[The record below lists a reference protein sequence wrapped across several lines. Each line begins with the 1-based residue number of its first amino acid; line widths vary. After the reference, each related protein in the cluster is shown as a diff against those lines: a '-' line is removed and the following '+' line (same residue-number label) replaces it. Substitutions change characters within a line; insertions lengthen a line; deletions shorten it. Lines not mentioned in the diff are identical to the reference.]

1 MKGLI
6 KTTDRLTAYERDSIM
21 TIHKDKEIFNKLCP
35 TNRRLI
41 YDFLLYISIASY
53 TYQTC
58 TTLKASAMKFFIWNY
73 EYNKDTSFYSVKKSH
88 FTNFFAYLATEEKL
102 GYERIYIIKSH
113 LSTLSDFCENIIGHK
128 EYIWNHKVVH
138 NKWYNFTNVVKDAV
152 IPVAVKGEP
161 KVLPSNIN
169 DIDTRELEKL
179 RWYLKETKDYEAYV
193 VLYFAHLG
201 EDILNLTVD
210 EVMEQGDAICKRWVR
225 FLERYGIPF
234 KNAIVIQF
242 DYNTWRPATKED
254 LNHYEQYFSQFLKRK
269 FIICNDY
276 RL

>member
-21 TIHKDKEIFNKLCP
+21 TIHKDKEVFNKLCP

-58 TTLKASAMKFFIWNY
+58 TTLKASAMKFFVWNY

-102 GYERIYIIKSH
+102 CYERIYIIKSH
-113 LSTLSDFCENIIGHK
+113 LSTLSDFCEHILGHE
-128 EYIWNHKVVH
+128 EYIFTNKVVH
-138 NKWYNFTNVVKDAV
+138 NKWFYFTNIVKYV
-152 IPVAVKGEP
+152 PLPFEGEP
-161 KVLPSNIN
+161 KKAIPSNIDEFDEQ
-169 DIDTRELEKL
+169 DINRLK
-179 RWYLKETKDYEAYV
+179 WYLIETKDYESYV

-201 EDILNLTVD
+201 VDILDLTIDDVI
-210 EVMEQGDAICKRWVR
+210 EQGDENCKKWVR
-225 FLERYGIPF
+225 YLERYGLPF
-234 KNAIVIQF
+234 KQVILVQFERNA
-242 DYNTWRPATKED
+242 WRVATQED
-254 LNHYEQYFSQFLKRK
+254 LCRYEGFFSSFLGKK
-269 FIICNDY
+269 FVVCNDY
-276 RL
+276 RY

>member
-21 TIHKDKEIFNKLCP
+21 TIHKDKEVFNKLCP

-58 TTLKASAMKFFIWNY
+58 TTLKASAMKFFVWNY

-88 FTNFFAYLATEEKL
+88 FTNFFAYLATEEEL

-113 LSTLSDFCENIIGHK
+113 LSTLSDFCEHILGHE
-128 EYIWNHKVVH
+128 EYIFTNKVVH
-138 NKWYNFTNVVKDAV
+138 NKWFYFTNIVKYV
-152 IPVAVKGEP
+152 PLPFEGEP
-161 KVLPSNIN
+161 KKAIPSNIDEFDEQ
-169 DIDTRELEKL
+169 DINRLK
-179 RWYLKETKDYEAYV
+179 WYLIETKDYESYV

-201 EDILNLTVD
+201 VDILDLTIDDVI
-210 EVMEQGDAICKRWVR
+210 EQGDENCKKWVR
-225 FLERYGIPF
+225 YLERYGLPF
-234 KNAIVIQF
+234 KQVILVQFERNA
-242 DYNTWRPATKED
+242 WRVATQED
-254 LNHYEQYFSQFLKRK
+254 LCRYEGFFSSFLGKK
-269 FIICNDY
+269 FVVCNDY
-276 RL
+276 RY